1 LESPEKPDT
10 AKRDLVICIG
20 VVLGLFILAGYLD
33 LSERWHSWS
42 ETHEDWELD
51 ELLVALGLSSVGFAW
66 YSYGR
71 WREARREAD
80 RRTQIN
86 RDLTK
91 EIAARQETER
101 YLRESE
107 RRYRELFDESPV
119 AIWEE
124 DWSAIKRMLDQLA
137 QGGVKDWRGFFSSH
151 RDQLKTAY
159 DSARITEI
167 SLATVDLY
175 GAADKEELASWSVTE
190 FVIDEELDAFREII
204 LSFLSGQ
211 MTVDIESKDTA
222 FDKSEIFVRRRVV
235 IPPRYR
241 DDWSRVIYAIE
252 DITKRAWAEEQL
264 RQVQKMDA
272 VGQLTG
278 SVAHDFNNLLTVV
291 TGSLELLE
299 ARVQRDDARKLIDE
313 AMEAASLGANLTKQL
328 LAFAR
333 RQPLDPKV
341 IDLNK
346 LVLNMSDWLRRT
358 LGEAVQVRTVLAEDL
373 NKTSADPNQVENA
386 VLNLAINARDA
397 MSDGGTLTIETANV
411 KLDQNH
417 TAGPDDIAPGDFVML
432 SVTDTGSGI
441 APEVRERAF
450 EPFFTT
456 KEAKSGTGLGLSM
469 VYGFAKQSGG
479 HVTLDSEMGRGTS
492 VRLYLPQVS
501 AGAEAAQINQVE
513 ESEAAPDTAAEFPK
527 ARGETVLVAEDN
539 PRVRRVT
546 VKRLTDLGYFVLE
559 AEDGPTAL
567 EFLETGRRIDLLFTD
582 VLMPG
587 DMDGGELAREAR
599 RLRPGIKV
607 LFASGYPS
615 AAAVRKG
622 LLDEGAKLLT
632 KPYTKAELVHGIRS
646 TLDA

>member
-10 AKRDLVICIG
+10 AKRDLFICIG
-20 VVLGLFILAGYLD
+20 AVLGLFVLAVFFD
-33 LSERWHSWS
+33 LSERWQSWS
-42 ETHEDWELD
+42 ETYEDWELD
-51 ELLVALGLSSVGFAW
+51 ELLVAIGLSSLGLAW

-71 WREARREAD
+71 WRASRRESD

-86 RDLTK
+86 RDLAK
-91 EIAARQETER
+91 EIAARQETVR
-101 YLRESE
+101 SLRESE

-124 DWSAIKRMLDQLA
+124 DWSPIKQFLDDLA
-137 QGGVKDWRGFFSSH
+137 RQGVRDWRDYFNSH

-159 DSARITEI
+159 DSARVTEI
-167 SLATVDLY
+167 SRATVDLY
-175 GAADKEELASWSVTE
+175 GAAGKEELASWSVTE
-190 FVIDEELDAFREII
+190 FVIDEELDSFREIL

-222 FDKSEIFVRRRVV
+222 FDKLEIIVRRRVV

-241 DDWSRVIYAIE
+241 DNWSRVIYAIE
-252 DITKRAWAEEQL
+252 DITDRTRAEDQL
-264 RQVQKMDA
+264 RQAQKMEA

-278 SVAHDFNNLLTVV
+278 GVAHDFNNLLTVV

-299 ARVQRDDARKLIDE
+299 ARVQRDDARNLIDE
-313 AMEAASLGANLTKQL
+313 AMEAAKQGVKLNKQL

-358 LGEAVQVRTVLAEDL
+358 LGEAVQVRTVQAEDL

-386 VLNLAINARDA
+386 ILNLAINARDA
-397 MSDGGTLTIETANV
+397 MPDGGTLTIETANV
-411 KLDQNH
+411 RLDRNP
-417 TAGPDDIAPGDFVML
+417 TAGPDDIAPGDFVRL

-469 VYGFAKQSGG
+469 VYGFARQSGG

-492 VRLYLPQVS
+492 VNLFLPQVS
-501 AGAEAAQINQVE
+501 AGAEAAEINQIE
-513 ESEAAPDTAAEFPK
+513 ESEAAPDTAAEFAR
-527 ARGETVLVAEDN
+527 ARGETVLIVEDN
-539 PRVRRVT
+539 RPVRRIT
-546 VKRLTDLGYFVLE
+546 IKRLTDLGYFVLE
-559 AEDGPTAL
+559 AEDGATAL

-587 DMDGGELAREAR
+587 GMGGGELAREAR
-599 RLRPGIKV
+599 RLHPGIKI
-607 LFASGYPS
+607 LFTSGYPS